1 MLIPLISRRPP
12 TGCSDLFLVFVGLIT
27 SKSRRGVLQTQ
38 WLRGMLIPVLG
49 AHGFSMI
56 LLLSQSPAS
65 SSPRTR
71 TISIFLQRQCPPQ
84 ASPPILIC
92 GCSPSTL
99 LAGLSFVRAYVCNGK
114 KWQPSLVVLICRPL
128 GEALHESVCFIRASV
143 MSSH

>member
-1 MLIPLISRRPP
+1 MLISRRPP
-12 TGCSDLFLVFVGLIT
+12 TGCSDLFPGFVGLIT
-27 SKSRRGVLQTQ
+27 SKSGRGVLQTQ
-38 WLRGMLIPVLG
+38 WLRSMLIPVLG
-49 AHGFSMI
+49 ANGFSMI

-65 SSPRTR
+65 SSPRTSTR

-99 LAGLSFVRAYVCNGK
+99 LTGLSFVRAYVCNGK